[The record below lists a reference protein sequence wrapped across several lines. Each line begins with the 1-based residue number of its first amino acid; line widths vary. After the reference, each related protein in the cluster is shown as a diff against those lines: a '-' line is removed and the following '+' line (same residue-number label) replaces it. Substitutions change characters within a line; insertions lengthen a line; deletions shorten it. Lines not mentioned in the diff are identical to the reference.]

1 MKDFAPR
8 LLDALLTAAIC
19 ALALHI
25 GLILFTGG
33 YSVSLYGI
41 PIKGWKVALPTGRVA
56 KACVEARELPSKQPS
71 IGPRERGGQ
80 LQGIGSSQRIKA
92 QQPHRL
98 VPDFLSSYSIH
109 SDKAAGKPPLL
120 MLSTGTRTP
129 GDPLHP

>member
-19 ALALHI
+19 ALALHV

-41 PIKGWKVALPTGRVA
+41 PIEGSRVALPTGRVA

-80 LQGIGSSQRIKA
+80 LQGIGTARN
-92 QQPHRL
+92 
-98 VPDFLSSYSIH
+98 V
-109 SDKAAGKPPLL
+109 
-120 MLSTGTRTP
+120 
-129 GDPLHP
+129 